1 MAGEWREHAM
11 LKGRF
16 RSDCPDDLQVIVHD
30 GSPQISRIEPE
41 IVWVTVTGVDGEV
54 FRGRLRNEPHAL
66 KTMRQGGEIKFVMP
80 AGNAPA
86 ALLAMAAAHLGLP
99 QPPLA
104 GWLAPILVTE
114 KCLRERAA
122 WVIHPCRKC
131 GLSELFDAPSDL
143 IAALFP
149 NSPLD
154 AEEGFTAP
162 CPNCGGEQR
171 VTPRRATVAGSVGSA
186 IAGNN
191 LGSTYLET
199 AKLWAESMTAIG
211 TLLASIT
218 DHASTDAALRELD
231 TAIVRH
237 NDLSAKL
244 ESYKMSEEAHMRLYQ
259 EQNAEY
265 MTTQSDMTVSAATA
279 QANAAYAQSQSPR
292 RANDIE
298 AAMKKIGLH

>member
-41 IVWVTVTGVDGEV
+41 IVWVTVTGMEGDL
-54 FRGRLRNEPHAL
+54 FRGRLRNQPHAL
-66 KTMRQGGEIKFVMP
+66 KTIRQSGEIRFVMP

-86 ALLAMAAAHLGLP
+86 ELLALAAAHLGLQ

-114 KCLRERAA
+114 KYLRERAA

-131 GLSELFDAPSDL
+131 GLTELFDAPSDL

-149 NSPLD
+149 QAPQD

-171 VTPRRATVAGSVGSA
+171 VVPRRSAVADGAESATAGDSLGGS
-186 IAGNN
+186 
-191 LGSTYLET
+191 YLET

-218 DHASTDAALRELD
+218 ADASADAALRELD
-231 TAIVRH
+231 TAIARH
-237 NDLSAKL
+237 NELSAKL
-244 ESYKMSEEAHMRLYQ
+244 ESYKMSEEDHMKLYQ

-265 MTTQSDMTVSAATA
+265 MTTHSDMTVSAATA
-279 QANAAYAQSQSPR
+279 QANAAYAQSQAPG
-292 RANDIE
+292 RAKDIE
-298 AAMKKIGLH
+298 AAMKKIGLA